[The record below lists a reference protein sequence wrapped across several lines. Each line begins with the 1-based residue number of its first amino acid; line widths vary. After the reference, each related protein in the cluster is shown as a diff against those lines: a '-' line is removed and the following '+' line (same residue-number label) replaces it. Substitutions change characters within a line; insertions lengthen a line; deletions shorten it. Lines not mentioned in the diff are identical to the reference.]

1 MKSTSRVRRWW
12 PAMAGGAALSA
23 AAVFGV
29 GTPRSLLSAEEG
41 KPVEKKPADVHVG
54 APPELEAL
62 RRAVEKAGKK
72 GENVD
77 EIRQHLESLEKAL
90 TGRAWVKP
98 QPPVE
103 IVRPGQPP
111 RAALQAFPAMPE
123 PGLDAEAMRKTQEM
137 LRRAQEN
144 LRANPQD
151 HDAVRRLMEEQQR
164 IMREAMA
171 GLGGRIAGVPGIA
184 IGPGN
189 ILNLGGPA
197 ARSGEGRLGVRLDR
211 VPLVVADQLEMPAG
225 RGLVV
230 VDVVPGSAA
239 EKAGLKASD
248 IILEFAGQ
256 AVTDD
261 TIEFIKRVQEAK
273 IGEKT
278 DVTVLRKGKKETL
291 KVELPEMNRRQAQAA
306 PFGARAGNSVR
317 ISNNN
322 GQIDVQADT
331 DGVFYAVKG
340 ELVDGQLNVT
350 EIKVT
355 EGDKST
361 TYDSIDK
368 VPAEH
373 REKVQGLI
381 GKFPRKNID

>member
-137 LRRAQEN
+137 LRREN
-144 LRANPQD
+144 LRVNPQD
-151 HDAVRRLMEEQQR
+151 RDAVRRLMEEQQR

>member
-151 HDAVRRLMEEQQR
+151 RDAVRRLMEEQQR

>member
-273 IGEKT
+273 IGEMT

>member
-144 LRANPQD
+144 LRTNPQD
-151 HDAVRRLMEEQQR
+151 RDAVRRLMEEQQR

>member
-151 HDAVRRLMEEQQR
+151 RDAVRRLMEEQQR

-355 EGDKST
+355 EGDKSA

>member
-151 HDAVRRLMEEQQR
+151 RDAVRRLMEEQQR

-273 IGEKT
+273 IGEMT

>member
-1 MKSTSRVRRWW
+1 
-12 PAMAGGAALSA
+12 MAGGAALSA

-144 LRANPQD
+144 LRTNPQD
-151 HDAVRRLMEEQQR
+151 RDAVRRLMEEQQR